1 MFIKNANVNI
11 DAQKLIKNSIDYIKD
26 TFNLR
31 PKNVVGI
38 DLGTSAVKVA
48 ELVKTKGENY
58 KLAKYASVT
67 LPEGTIMEDEIV
79 KEEDLINAIKRAC
92 REAKISAE
100 VACIG
105 LSGVN
110 TTVKKLQMAAG
121 NDEEIEDQIFWEAEQ
136 YINFSPE
143 EASIGFHKL
152 GVNEGG
158 GIDVILAAAKN
169 DLIHRFKDVVEKT
182 ELKVKVIDIN
192 TLAMVNVF
200 EYVLGDALAEPEV
213 AWLYID
219 IGAQKSTFMIYR
231 NKSLVFSKEIAFG
244 GMMITEE
251 IQRRLAVN
259 FVQAEDLKT
268 QVDSNGNL
276 PENVVEITNE
286 MMENFFAEVKKTIDF
301 YLKTTSDVTFSRCYL
316 TGGSSMLSGL
326 ISNLEELLDLE
337 VEILNPFTRFQYD
350 DRKIE
355 EQALGSIAYTGVV
368 ALGLAMREWKK

>member
-1 MFIKNANVNI
+1 MNI
-11 DAQKLIKNSIDYIKD
+11 DAQKLIQTSVDFVKD

-38 DLGTSAVKVA
+38 DLGSRSVKVA
-48 ELVKTKGENY
+48 ELSHQKNSSY
-58 KLAKYASVT
+58 KLLKYASVP

-79 KEEDLINAIKRAC
+79 KEDDLIAAINRAC
-92 REAKISAE
+92 KEAKIHAE

-105 LSGVN
+105 LSGIN

-136 YINFSPE
+136 YINFSPDD
-143 EASIGFHKL
+143 ATISFHKI

-169 DLIHRFKDVVEKT
+169 DLIQRYKDVVEKT
-182 ELKVKVIDIN
+182 GLKVKIIDLN
-192 TLAMVNVF
+192 TLAIVNVF
-200 EYVLGDALAEPEV
+200 EHVLATSLEEPNLSWIV
-213 AWLYID
+213 AD
-219 IGAQKSTFMIYR
+219 IGAQKTTFLIYR

-244 GMMITEE
+244 GTTITEE

-259 FVQAEDLKT
+259 FKQAEELKN
-268 QVDSNGNL
+268 QVDENGNL
-276 PENVVEITNE
+276 PENVLEIINE
-286 MMENFFAEVKKTIDF
+286 MQENFLAELKKTLDF
-301 YLKTTSDVTFSRCYL
+301 YLKTTSDESFARCYL
-316 TGGSSMLSGL
+316 TGGSAMLPGL
-326 ISNLEELLDLE
+326 ITNLQELLDIE
-337 VEILNPFTRFQYD
+337 VEILNPFTRFEYD

-355 EQALGSIAYTGVV
+355 EHEIGSIAYTGTV

>member
-1 MFIKNANVNI
+1 MDFDI
-11 DAQKLIKNSIDYIKD
+11 QKITKTSVDYIKD

-38 DLGTSAVKVA
+38 DLGSSAVKVA
-48 ELVKTKGENY
+48 ELVKTKGDNY
-58 KLAKYASVT
+58 KLIKYAAVP
-67 LPEGTIMEDEIV
+67 LPEGAIMEDEIV
-79 KEEDLINAIKRAC
+79 KEEDLIVAIKKAC
-92 REAKISAE
+92 KEAKISAE

-105 LSGVN
+105 LSGAN
-110 TTVKKLQMAAG
+110 TVVKKLQMAAG
-121 NDEEIEDQIFWEAEQ
+121 SDEEIEDQIFWEAEQ

-143 EASIGFHKL
+143 EASIGFHKI

-158 GIDVILAAAKN
+158 GIDVILAASKN
-169 DLIHRFKDVVEKT
+169 EILNRFKEAVEKT
-182 ELKVKVIDIN
+182 ELKVKIVDLNI
-192 TLAMVNVF
+192 LAMINVF
-200 EYVLGDALAEPEV
+200 EYVLAEALNEPEI

-219 IGAQKSTFMIYR
+219 IGAQKSTLMIYR
-231 NKSLVFSKEIAFG
+231 NKSMVFSKEIGFG

-286 MMENFFAEVKKTIDF
+286 MLENFFSEIKKSIEF
-301 YLKTTSDVTFSRCYL
+301 YLKTTSDVTFGRCYL

-350 DRKIE
+350 DRKIT
-355 EQALGSIAYTGVV
+355 EQQLASIAYTGVI